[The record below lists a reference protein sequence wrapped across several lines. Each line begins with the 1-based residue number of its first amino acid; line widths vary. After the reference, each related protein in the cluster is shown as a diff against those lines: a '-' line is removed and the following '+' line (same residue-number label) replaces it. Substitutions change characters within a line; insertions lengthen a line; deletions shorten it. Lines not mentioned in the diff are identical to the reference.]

1 MNSPDERDG
10 VIVMAN
16 EAARIAGYSRQGF
29 MMKLA
34 VVGGLKARRL
44 GTTKQAVVYFY
55 RDELMAWIAAAPAKA
70 SAGGRP
76 KRLPE
81 ERQAA

>member
-1 MNSPDERDG
+1 MNTPDERDD
-10 VIVMAN
+10 VIVLAK

-29 MMKLA
+29 LMKLG
-34 VVGGLKARRL
+34 VIGGLKARRL